1 MIKQVAKVAVIGTLM
16 FSGTLFAMD
25 YAFSI
30 PIVNKSFS
38 TNQCVSVDNY
48 PGLVFGKAVYS
59 CENMPEKYELNWVK

>member
-1 MIKQVAKVAVIGTLM
+1 MIKQIAKVVGIGALM

-30 PIVNKSFS
+30 PVVHKSFS
-38 TNQCVSVDNY
+38 TNRCVAVDNY
-48 PGLVFGKAVYS
+48 PGLVFGKTIYS